1 MTKRGSLKQV
11 DVIIIAFPVGRGPF
25 TMHQASF
32 YVSHGKSAH
41 GSKQLVGSLGRTG
54 AAHKARTRVHTY
66 AHIRTHTHNET
77 QLFLRVNYSVP
88 FVEEPP
94 SSFHR
99 REQRATVETIA

>member
-1 MTKRGSLKQV
+1 MKQV

-66 AHIRTHTHNET
+66 ADTHNET
-77 QLFLRVNYSVP
+77 RLFLRVNYSVP

>member
-1 MTKRGSLKQV
+1 
-11 DVIIIAFPVGRGPF
+11 
-25 TMHQASF
+25 MHQASF

-54 AAHKARTRVHTY
+54 AAHKARTRKHTY
-66 AHIRTHTHNET
+66 ADTHNET
-77 QLFLRVNYSVP
+77 RLFLRVNYSVP